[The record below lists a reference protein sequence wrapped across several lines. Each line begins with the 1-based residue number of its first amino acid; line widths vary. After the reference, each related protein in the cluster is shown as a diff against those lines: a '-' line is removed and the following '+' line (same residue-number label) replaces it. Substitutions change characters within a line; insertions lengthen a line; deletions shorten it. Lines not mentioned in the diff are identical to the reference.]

1 MKVTVEN
8 KKGLNKDVKVFVD
21 KKTMNVYMDE
31 KYEEIKGTVNLK
43 GFRPGKV
50 PREILKRQFGK
61 AVFSEVLD
69 KVLKETSTKAL
80 QENKIKPAGQP
91 KLDLKTYGEDKD
103 LEYILSVTE
112 LPKVELKS
120 IENIKFDEYTVKI
133 DQKETDKRIND
144 IAKNQPNFKE
154 APETT
159 KAKKGD
165 LVVFDYNATVD
176 EKTFKGGEG
185 KNTQLTLGKDLFL
198 KGFDEQLIGV
208 KKGDEKI
215 VDATLP
221 ENFPEKEFIN
231 KKAKFKCTISA
242 VKIPEDVKIDDQ
254 FAKNLGAKDLN
265 DLKSLITKQI
275 NDEYKNSLDRLT
287 KNQILKEI
295 EKFKVSEI
303 PENLLEDEIKI
314 LSQGMSEDDAK
325 KSRKNFEEVAKKRI
339 KVGLVLNE
347 FGEQN
352 QIKVTE
358 QELQAEVQKQIRMMP
373 GQEKMVMEF
382 YKKNPNAL
390 ASLRGTVYE
399 EKILNMIKEKA
410 KPNKKEISKDEA
422 EKILKESQK
431 QQLEQER
438 RQAEINTLQ
447 QHNDLLAE
455 LDQAEDVNRATFAFL
470 NRDDDNSVRAFNEA
484 QTEISDR
491 DIRRIDAQGLYASE
505 QLRLRSVGALRA
517 GRAAERAANLNAMA
531 TIFSA
536 SYKATQTG

>member
-31 KYEEIKGTVNLK
+31 KYEEIKETVNLK

-154 APETT
+154 ASETT

-231 KKAKFKCTISA
+231 KKAKFICKISA

-339 KVGLVLNE
+339 KVGLILNE

-358 QELQAEVQKQIRMMP
+358 QELQSEVQKQIRMMP

-431 QQLEQER
+431 QQLDQE
-438 RQAEINTLQ
+438 LK
-447 QHNDLLAE
+447 
-455 LDQAEDVNRATFAFL
+455 DQRKPEKKADVKKTA
-470 NRDDDNSVRAFNEA
+470 DNKTKPKVKKTKSVAKK
-484 QTEISDR
+484 IKKVS
-491 DIRRIDAQGLYASE
+491 
-505 QLRLRSVGALRA
+505 
-517 GRAAERAANLNAMA
+517 
-531 TIFSA
+531 
-536 SYKATQTG
+536 KK